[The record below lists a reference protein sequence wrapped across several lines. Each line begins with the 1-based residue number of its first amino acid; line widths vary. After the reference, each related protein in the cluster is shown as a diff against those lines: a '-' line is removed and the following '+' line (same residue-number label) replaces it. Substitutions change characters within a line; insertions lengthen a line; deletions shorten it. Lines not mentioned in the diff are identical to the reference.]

1 MADPHVSDRLAAE
14 RAELEAGY
22 RQIAHWNHIARLW
35 ADADPTRRGNPG
47 KPLTVRQLLALEH
60 HTETRSC

>member
-22 RQIAHWNHIARLW
+22 RQIAEWNRVCELW
-35 ADADPTRRGNPG
+35 ARHDPTRRGDPG
-47 KPLTVRQLLALEH
+47 KPLTARQLLALEH
-60 HTETRSC
+60 HTETPA